1 MTLSPPR
8 KSCTVNKNTKNILTA
23 PSMYVS
29 TLLQQVVKN
38 KVEYFVQ
45 NYDDIYNTRHKG
57 QVLQYLRTAQNKV
70 VRKNYILYGD
80 EVFQQNSKWLKN

>member
-1 MTLSPPR
+1 
-8 KSCTVNKNTKNILTA
+8 
-23 PSMYVS
+23 MYVS
-29 TLLQQVVKN
+29 TLLQQVVTN
-38 KVEYFVQ
+38 KVEYLVQ

-57 QVLQYLRTAQNKV
+57 LVLQYLRTALNKVGTV